1 MSLKSAARLT
11 ALRWIGRTRARR
23 AFEPIGKPQRILLI
37 RPDHLGDLLLAIPA
51 IQRAR
56 ALAPD
61 SAISLLVGP
70 WNLEAAQHIAG
81 VDDVATLDFPWFNR
95 TAKRAPWLPYA
106 QLMREAARF
115 SRQEYD
121 MAVVLR
127 HDFAWGAALAA
138 RAGIPQRVGY
148 ALPECAPFLTTALP
162 YRPRHEAAQ
171 ALQLVDAA
179 LDGSQDE
186 VSGAAFAP
194 GFVVTPEEAAFAET
208 WLAQHSVTRPLIALH
223 PGAGAAVKLWRPERF
238 AAVAERLCTDHGA
251 TVVLTGTR
259 SEGPLINA
267 VRAGIR
273 GSQPLDLVGGSLGR
287 LAAVL
292 RRCDLALGVD
302 SGVMH
307 LAAAVGT
314 PTVRLYGPVSTERF
328 GPWGPPDRHLVV
340 KAPLPCVPC
349 DRLDFS
355 PEELQLHPCVRAI
368 EVEQV
373 LIAADKLLSVAALPA

>member
-11 ALRWIGRTRARR
+11 ALRWIGRTQARR

-61 SAISLLVGP
+61 GAISLLVGP

-171 ALQLVDAA
+171 ALRLVDAA

-194 GFVVTPEEAAFAET
+194 AL
-208 WLAQHSVTRPLIALH
+208 WLPRRKRPL
-223 PGAGAAVKLWRPERF
+223 PR
-238 AAVAERLCTDHGA
+238 
-251 TVVLTGTR
+251 
-259 SEGPLINA
+259 
-267 VRAGIR
+267 R
-273 GSQPLDLVGGSLGR
+273 G
-287 LAAVL
+287 
-292 RRCDLALGVD
+292 
-302 SGVMH
+302 
-307 LAAAVGT
+307 
-314 PTVRLYGPVSTERF
+314 
-328 GPWGPPDRHLVV
+328 
-340 KAPLPCVPC
+340 
-349 DRLDFS
+349 
-355 PEELQLHPCVRAI
+355 
-368 EVEQV
+368 
-373 LIAADKLLSVAALPA
+373 